1 MLSGV
6 NAYIENRVNMFWGG
20 NAYIENKQSEYV
32 PKI

>member
-6 NAYIENRVNMFWGG
+6 KAYIENRVNMLSGV

-32 PKI
+32 SKI